1 VAFVVAAANMVT
13 QSWVWVRRG
22 RDRLGMDVRF
32 SAMISTFSVG
42 LALGACAMPDTDSFR
57 VPDASALFAARSVS
71 NYREKTLPPVAP
83 ADLVD
88 AGGNCAGAYAPP
100 AASGDQSVQ
109 ANVPLREA
117 GIPPVPA
124 AIALEMTECD
134 VVKRA
139 GVAERAEIGTNDR
152 RERTATLTYTSG
164 ERPGIYNF
172 VDGRLKSMEL
182 GPDQPAASKTAKKP
196 AKPAKRA
203 AQPNRVTVQ

>member
-1 VAFVVAAANMVT
+1 MN
-13 QSWVWVRRG
+13 
-22 RDRLGMDVRF
+22 VRF
-32 SAMISTFSVG
+32 SAVISTLSVG

-57 VPDASALFAARSVS
+57 APDASALFAARSVS
-71 NYREKTLPPVAP
+71 NYRERTLPPVAP

-88 AGGNCAGAYAPP
+88 ANGNCAGAYAPP
-100 AASGDQSVQ
+100 AASGDQSGQ

-139 GVAERAEIGTNDR
+139 GVAGRAEIGTSDR
-152 RERTATLTYTSG
+152 GERTARLTYASG

-182 GPDQPAASKTAKKP
+182 GPDQPSAPKTAKKP
-196 AKPAKRA
+196 AKPTNRA
-203 AQPNRVTVQ
+203 AQPNRFSVQ

>member
-1 VAFVVAAANMVT
+1 
-13 QSWVWVRRG
+13 
-22 RDRLGMDVRF
+22 
-32 SAMISTFSVG
+32 
-42 LALGACAMPDTDSFR
+42 MPDMDSFR
-57 VPDASALFAARSVS
+57 TPDAATLFNARSVS
-71 NYREKTLPPVAP
+71 NYKDKVLPPVTA

-88 AGGNCAGAYAPP
+88 ANGSCAGAYAPP

-109 ANVPLREA
+109 SNVPLREA

-124 AIALEMTECD
+124 AIALDMTECD

-139 GVAERAEIGTNDR
+139 GVAQRAEIGTNDR
-152 RERTATLTYTSG
+152 RERTATLTYSSG

-182 GPDQPAASKTAKKP
+182 GPDQPASKTAKKP
-196 AKPAKRA
+196 AKPTKRA

>member
-1 VAFVVAAANMVT
+1 MSVT
-13 QSWVWVRRG
+13 
-22 RDRLGMDVRF
+22 
-32 SAMISTFSVG
+32 
-42 LALGACAMPDTDSFR
+42 
-57 VPDASALFAARSVS
+57 
-71 NYREKTLPPVAP
+71 NYRDKVLPPVTA

-88 AGGNCAGAYAPP
+88 ANGNCAGAYAPA
-100 AASGDQSVQ
+100 AASGDQAVQ

-182 GPDQPAASKTAKKP
+182 GPDQPAGVEDREEAGQARQAGGP
-196 AKPAKRA
+196 AEPGHGSIARA
-203 AQPNRVTVQ
+203 RGGPNPIGPVSLSPRCCCL

>member
-1 VAFVVAAANMVT
+1 MVAAANMVT
-13 QSWVWVRRG
+13 QSWVWVRRRSTG
-22 RDRLGMDVRF
+22 LGHNVRF
-32 SAMISTFSVG
+32 SAMISTLSVG
-42 LALGACAMPDTDSFR
+42 LALGACAMPDVDSFR
-57 VPDASALFAARSVS
+57 APNASALFTARSVS
-71 NYREKTLPPVAP
+71 NYRDKVLPPVTA

-88 AGGNCAGAYAPP
+88 ANGNCAAAYAPA

-109 ANVPLREA
+109 ANVPLKEA

-124 AIALEMTECD
+124 AIALDMTECD

-152 RERTATLTYTSG
+152 SERTATLTYTRG

-172 VDGRLKSMEL
+172 VEGRLKSMEL
-182 GPDQPAASKTAKKP
+182 GPDQPATPKTAKKP
-196 AKPAKRA
+196 ATKRA

>member
-1 VAFVVAAANMVT
+1 MT
-13 QSWVWVRRG
+13 
-22 RDRLGMDVRF
+22 VRF
-32 SAMISTFSVG
+32 SAVISTLSVG
-42 LALGACAMPDTDSFR
+42 LALGACAMPDVESFR
-57 VPDASALFAARSVS
+57 APDAAALFSARSVS
-71 NYREKTLPPVAP
+71 NYRDRVLPPATA

-88 AGGNCAGAYAPP
+88 ANGSCAGAYAPP
-100 AASGDQSVQ
+100 AASGDQSAQ

-139 GVAERAEIGTNDR
+139 GVAERAQIGTSER
-152 RERTATLTYTSG
+152 GERTATLTYSSG

-182 GPDQPAASKTAKKP
+182 GPEQPASKTAKKP
-196 AKPAKRA
+196 AKPTKRA

>member
-1 VAFVVAAANMVT
+1 MNA
-13 QSWVWVRRG
+13 
-22 RDRLGMDVRF
+22 RF
-32 SAMISTFSVG
+32 SAMISALSVG
-42 LALGACAMPDTDSFR
+42 LALGACTMPDMDSFR
-57 VPDASALFAARSVS
+57 APDAASLFSARSVS
-71 NYREKTLPPVAP
+71 NYRDKVLPPVTA

-88 AGGNCAGAYAPP
+88 ANGSCAGAYAPA

-124 AIALEMTECD
+124 AIAFDMTECD

-139 GVAERAEIGTNDR
+139 GVAGRAEIGTNDR
-152 RERTATLTYTSG
+152 RERTATLTYTGG

-182 GPDQPAASKTAKKP
+182 GPDQPAAPKTAKKP
-196 AKPAKRA
+196 AKPTKRA
-203 AQPNRVTVQ
+203 AQPNRVTTQ

>member
-1 VAFVVAAANMVT
+1 MT
-13 QSWVWVRRG
+13 
-22 RDRLGMDVRF
+22 VRF
-32 SAMISTFSVG
+32 SAAISMISLG
-42 LALGACAMPDTDSFR
+42 LALGACTMPDMDSFR
-57 VPDASALFAARSVS
+57 APNAAALFTARSVS
-71 NYREKTLPPVAP
+71 NYRDKVLPPVTP

-88 AGGNCAGAYAPP
+88 ASGNCAGAYAPP

-109 ANVPLREA
+109 TSVPLKEA

-124 AIALEMTECD
+124 AIALDMTECD

-152 RERTATLTYTSG
+152 RERTATLTYTRG

-182 GPDQPAASKTAKKP
+182 GPDQPAAPKTAKKP
-196 AKPAKRA
+196 AKPTKRA
-203 AQPNRVTVQ
+203 AQPGGVTVQ

>member
-1 VAFVVAAANMVT
+1 M
-13 QSWVWVRRG
+13 S
-22 RDRLGMDVRF
+22 VRF
-32 SAMISTFSVG
+32 SAMISTLSVG
-42 LALGACAMPDTDSFR
+42 LALGACAMPDVDSFR
-57 VPDASALFAARSVS
+57 APNAAALFSARSVS
-71 NYREKTLPPVAP
+71 NYRDKVLPPVTA

-88 AGGNCAGAYAPP
+88 ANGSCASAYAP
-100 AASGDQSVQ
+100 AAAGSDQSVQ

-124 AIALEMTECD
+124 AIALDMTECD

-139 GVAERAEIGTNDR
+139 GVATRAEIGTNDR
-152 RERTATLTYTSG
+152 RERTATLTYTGG

-182 GPDQPAASKTAKKP
+182 GPDQPAAPKTAKKP
-196 AKPAKRA
+196 ATKRA

>member
-1 VAFVVAAANMVT
+1 M
-13 QSWVWVRRG
+13 
-22 RDRLGMDVRF
+22 
-32 SAMISTFSVG
+32 
-42 LALGACAMPDTDSFR
+42 DSFR
-57 VPDASALFAARSVS
+57 TPDAAALFSARSVS
-71 NYREKTLPPVAP
+71 NYRDKVLPPVAA

-88 AGGNCAGAYAPP
+88 ANGSCAGAYAPP

-109 ANVPLREA
+109 SANVPLREA

-152 RERTATLTYTSG
+152 RERTATLTYTRG

-182 GPDQPAASKTAKKP
+182 GPDQSAAPKTAKKP
-196 AKPAKRA
+196 AKPTKRA
-203 AQPNRVTVQ
+203 AQPNRVTAQ

>member
-1 VAFVVAAANMVT
+1 MT
-13 QSWVWVRRG
+13 VRI
-22 RDRLGMDVRF
+22 
-32 SAMISTFSVG
+32 SAVISTLSVG
-42 LALGACAMPDTDSFR
+42 LALGACAMPDMESFR
-57 VPDASALFAARSVS
+57 APDAAALFTARSVS
-71 NYREKTLPPVAP
+71 NYRDKVLPPVAP

-88 AGGNCAGAYAPP
+88 ANGSCAGAFAPP

-109 ANVPLREA
+109 GNVPLREA

-152 RERTATLTYTSG
+152 RERTATLTYSSG

-182 GPDQPAASKTAKKP
+182 GPDQPAAPKTAKKP
-196 AKPAKRA
+196 AKPVKRA
-203 AQPNRVTVQ
+203 AQPNRVTAQ